1 MALFFELQRQ
11 HQTTVVVVTHDQ
23 SLAARCDRVIQMKA
37 GRIV

>member
-1 MALFFELQRQ
+1 RE

-23 SLAARCDRVIQMKA
+23 SLAGRCDQLVQMRA